1 MVDGDGE
8 EFHVVT
14 GQMVDGSPLGVVTVV
29 PGVVD
34 DNSMASLTNVESDAN
49 DRMSE
54 DDDDDNSSESE
65 AYEDGDLLSSAMDDD
80 VTAQLAAAGWHEY
93 NDHAANGPIGVAAA
107 AAIVSAKKRKR
118 PHSFETNP
126 SIRKRQQNRL
136 LRKLRQTIDEF
147 ATRVGQQAVVL
158 VATPG
163 KPSSSYKV
171 FGAKPLE
178 DVLKNMKGSIMEDLE
193 NALAQQA
200 PPPVQDDPSLY
211 ELPPLIIDG
220 IPTPVEKMTQAQLR
234 AFIPLMLKYSTG
246 RGKPGWG
253 RESTRPP
260 WWPKELPW
268 ANVRMDAR
276 SEDEKQKIS
285 WTHALRQIV
294 INCYKYHGREDLL
307 PAFSEEDD
315 KSNIVLQQAS
325 VSTEQSTGS
334 QGSQQ
339 TVGIVR
345 INSLSPSSKGNSSP
359 THQIIATSPTALGT
373 AQVTVGDADRTTWM
387 TQYPTV
393 LQTITNSDGSVSL
406 IQVDPT
412 NPIITLPDGTT
423 AQVQGVAT
431 IHTGQGDVQT
441 LSDPND
447 GQSVSVDLN
456 SVTEATLGQ
465 DGQII
470 LTGEDGHGYP
480 VSVSGV
486 ITVPV
491 PASMYQTMV
500 ANIQNDGT
508 MQVMGPMVQVPK
520 VEPGNGEASIETV
533 TIQGHPTMTMI
544 NAAGEHQVLQV
555 ISLKDANVLTK
566 AIQQVENIKDEDQQD
581 ETQQL
586 TVQAESSPE

>member
-1 MVDGDGE
+1 M
-8 EFHVVT
+8 
-14 GQMVDGSPLGVVTVV
+14 
-29 PGVVD
+29 
-34 DNSMASLTNVESDAN
+34 NSLTNAESDRT
-49 DRMSE
+49 DGRMSDE
-54 DDDDDNSSESE
+54 DDDDPSSESE
-65 AYEDGDLLSSAMDDD
+65 AFEDGDILTSAMEDD
-80 VTAQLAAAGWHEY
+80 VTAQLAAAGWQIKH
-93 NDHAANGPIGVAAA
+93 ANGPVGVAAA
-107 AAIVSAKKRKR
+107 AAIASAKKRKR

-163 KPSSSYKV
+163 KPNSCYKV

-178 DVLKNMKGSIMEDLE
+178 DVVKNLKSAIMEELE

-200 PPPVQDDPSLY
+200 PPPPQDDPSLY

-276 SEDEKQKIS
+276 SEDEKQKQIS

-294 INCYKYHGREDLL
+294 INCYKFHGREDLL

-315 KSNIVLQQAS
+315 KSNILIQQPSS
-325 VSTEQSTGS
+325 VQSQQSITS
-334 QGSQQ
+334 QGSQSQQ
-339 TVGIVR
+339 TI
-345 INSLSPSSKGNSSP
+345 S
-359 THQIIATSPTALGT
+359 
-373 AQVTVGDADRTTWM
+373 
-387 TQYPTV
+387 QYPV
-393 LQTITNSDGSVSL
+393 LQTITNPDGSVAL
-406 IQVDPT
+406 VHVDAG

-431 IHTGQGDVQT
+431 NFQIHTSQGDIQT
-441 LSDPND
+441 LAEVSSSD
-447 GQSVSVDLN
+447 GTSVAVDLN
-456 SVTEATLGQ
+456 NVTEATLGQ

-500 ANIQNDGT
+500 ANIQSDGT
-508 MQVMGPMVQVPK
+508 MQVMTPMVQVPK
-520 VEPGNGEASIETV
+520 VEPGNGETSIETM

-544 NAAGEHQVLQV
+544 NAAGEQQVLQV

-566 AIQQVENIKDEDQQD
+566 VMQAEIVKDEDSQSAHQGQQQH
-581 ETQQL
+581 T
-586 TVQAESSPE
+586 AESSPE

>member
-1 MVDGDGE
+1 MV
-8 EFHVVT
+8 
-14 GQMVDGSPLGVVTVV
+14 
-29 PGVVD
+29 
-34 DNSMASLTNVESDAN
+34 SLPNAESGTM
-49 DRMSE
+49 DRIS
-54 DDDDDNSSESE
+54 DDDDDEPSSGSE
-65 AYEDGDLLSSAMDDD
+65 TYEEGDLLTAAMDDD
-80 VTAQLAAAGWHEY
+80 VTAQLAAAG
-93 NDHAANGPIGVAAA
+93 PVGVAAA

-163 KPSSSYKV
+163 KPNSSYKV

-178 DVLKNMKGSIMEDLE
+178 DVVKNLRNVIMEELE
-193 NALAQQA
+193 SALAQQA

-253 RESTRPP
+253 RDSTRPP

-294 INCYKYHGREDLL
+294 INCYKFHGREDLL

-315 KSNIVLQQAS
+315 KSTVLLQQTTPHS
-325 VSTEQSTGS
+325 SSHPSHSSS
-334 QGSQQ
+334 QGQSGQSQQQQ
-339 TVGIVR
+339 TVGVVR
-345 INSLSPSSKGNSSP
+345 LSSTDSSKGNSSP
-359 THQIIATSPTALGT
+359 AQIIAASPTALAT
-373 AQVTVGDADRTTWM
+373 ATQM
-387 TQYPTV
+387 TAQYPTAV
-393 LQTITNSDGSVSL
+393 LQTITNPDGTVSI
-406 IQVDPT
+406 IQVDPS

-431 IHTGQGDVQT
+431 IHTSQGEVQALAEVASGAEGT
-441 LSDPND
+441 
-447 GQSVSVDLN
+447 SVAVDLN

-491 PASMYQTMV
+491 SASMYQTMV
-500 ANIQNDGT
+500 ANIQSDGT
-508 MQVMGPMVQVPK
+508 MQVVTPMVQVPK
-520 VEPGNGEASIETV
+520 VEPGNGETSIEAV
-533 TIQGHPTMTMI
+533 TIQGHPMTMI

-566 AIQQVENIKDEDQQD
+566 AMQAEVVKDEDSQQ
-581 ETQQL
+581 QQ
-586 TVQAESSPE
+586 TVSSPE

>member
-1 MVDGDGE
+1 MV
-8 EFHVVT
+8 
-14 GQMVDGSPLGVVTVV
+14 
-29 PGVVD
+29 
-34 DNSMASLTNVESDAN
+34 SLPNAESGTM
-49 DRMSE
+49 DRIS
-54 DDDDDNSSESE
+54 DDDDDEPSSGSE
-65 AYEDGDLLSSAMDDD
+65 TYEEGDLLTAAMDDD
-80 VTAQLAAAGWHEY
+80 VTAQLAAAG
-93 NDHAANGPIGVAAA
+93 PVGVAAA

-163 KPSSSYKV
+163 KPNSSYKV

-178 DVLKNMKGSIMEDLE
+178 DVVKNLRSVIMEELE
-193 NALAQQA
+193 SALAQQA

-253 RESTRPP
+253 RDSTRPP

-294 INCYKYHGREDLL
+294 INCYKFHGREDLL

-315 KSNIVLQQAS
+315 KSNILIQ
-325 VSTEQSTGS
+325 QSTPHSSSHPSHSSS
-334 QGSQQ
+334 QGQGGQSQQQQQ
-339 TVGIVR
+339 TVGVVR
-345 INSLSPSSKGNSSP
+345 LSSTDSSKGNSSP
-359 THQIIATSPTALGT
+359 AQIIAASPTALAT
-373 AQVTVGDADRTTWM
+373 ATQM
-387 TQYPTV
+387 TAQYPTAV
-393 LQTITNSDGSVSL
+393 LQTITNPDGTVSI
-406 IQVDPT
+406 IQVDPS

-431 IHTGQGDVQT
+431 IHTSQGEVQALAEVAGSAEGT
-441 LSDPND
+441 
-447 GQSVSVDLN
+447 SVAVDLN

-470 LTGEDGHGYP
+470 LTGEDGHGKTVFYRLCTFAIQREKCLVRGRTQDNYFFVSGYP

-491 PASMYQTMV
+491 SASMYQTMV
-500 ANIQNDGT
+500 ANIQSDGT
-508 MQVMGPMVQVPK
+508 MQVVTPMVQVPK
-520 VEPGNGEASIETV
+520 VEPGNGETSIEAV
-533 TIQGHPTMTMI
+533 TIQGHPMTMI

-566 AIQQVENIKDEDQQD
+566 AMQAEVVKDEDSQQ
-581 ETQQL
+581 QQ
-586 TVQAESSPE
+586 TVSSPE

>member
-1 MVDGDGE
+1 MV
-8 EFHVVT
+8 
-14 GQMVDGSPLGVVTVV
+14 
-29 PGVVD
+29 
-34 DNSMASLTNVESDAN
+34 SLPNAESGTM
-49 DRMSE
+49 DRIS
-54 DDDDDNSSESE
+54 DDDDEEPSSGSE
-65 AYEDGDLLSSAMDDD
+65 TYEEGDLLTAAMDDD
-80 VTAQLAAAGWHEY
+80 VTAQLAAAGWHIK
-93 NDHAANGPIGVAAA
+93 NANGPVGVAAA

-126 SIRKRQQNRL
+126 STRKRQQNRL

-163 KPSSSYKV
+163 KPNSSYKV

-178 DVLKNMKGSIMEDLE
+178 DVVKNLRNVIMEELE
-193 NALAQQA
+193 SALAQQA

-253 RESTRPP
+253 RDSTRPP

-276 SEDEKQKIS
+276 SEDDKQKIS

-294 INCYKYHGREDLL
+294 INCYKFHGREDLL

-315 KSNIVLQQAS
+315 KSTVLLQQ
-325 VSTEQSTGS
+325 STPHSSSHPSHSSNQSQSG
-334 QGSQQ
+334 QSQQ
-339 TVGIVR
+339 QQQQTM
-345 INSLSPSSKGNSSP
+345 
-359 THQIIATSPTALGT
+359 T
-373 AQVTVGDADRTTWM
+373 
-387 TQYPTV
+387 TQYPTAV
-393 LQTITNSDGSVSL
+393 LQTITNPDGTVSI
-406 IQVDPT
+406 IQVDPS

-431 IHTGQGDVQT
+431 IHTSQGEVQA
-441 LSDPND
+441 LAEVAGSAE
-447 GQSVSVDLN
+447 GASVAVDLN

-491 PASMYQTMV
+491 SASMYQTMV
-500 ANIQNDGT
+500 ANIQSDGT
-508 MQVMGPMVQVPK
+508 MQVVTPMVQVPK
-520 VEPGNGEASIETV
+520 VEPGNGETSIEAV
-533 TIQGHPTMTMI
+533 TIQGHPMTMI

-566 AIQQVENIKDEDQQD
+566 AMQAEVVKDEDSQQ
-581 ETQQL
+581 QQ
-586 TVQAESSPE
+586 TVSSPE

>member
-1 MVDGDGE
+1 ICAEKCLNGGKCIQKDTCECSKGYYGLRCEFTKCIIPCLNGGRCRGVNKCRCPSDFNGDHCE
-8 EFHVVT
+8 IRKR
-14 GQMVDGSPLGVVTVV
+14 V
-29 PGVVD
+29 PQRSTCTKPCRHGTCRP
-34 DNSMASLTNVESDAN
+34 DNTCLCDEGWYGRLCHQRSAQFDEG
-49 DRMSE
+49 
-54 DDDDDNSSESE
+54 
-65 AYEDGDLLSSAMDDD
+65 GDLMAAAMGDE
-80 VTAQLAAAGWHEY
+80 VTAQLAAAG
-93 NDHAANGPIGVAAA
+93 PVGVAAA

-147 ATRVGQQAVVL
+147 ATRVGQQAVVV

-163 KPSSSYKV
+163 KPQNSFKV

-178 DVLKNMKGSIMEDLE
+178 DVMKNIRSVIMEELE

-276 SEDEKQKIS
+276 SEEEKQKIS

-307 PAFSEEDD
+307 PAFSEDD
-315 KSNIVLQQAS
+315 EKTNIAAVVNAGG
-325 VSTEQSTGS
+325 TTGS
-334 QGSQQ
+334 GATGGSGGNGVTQPQ
-339 TVGIVR
+339 TSNHHTQPCITTAQ
-345 INSLSPSSKGNSSP
+345 LATASPI
-359 THQIIATSPTALGT
+359 TATT
-373 AQVTVGDADRTTWM
+373 AQVTA
-387 TQYPTV
+387 QYAPTV
-393 LQTITNSDGSVSL
+393 LQTISNPDGTVSI
-406 IQVDPT
+406 IQVDPN

-431 IHTGQGDVQT
+431 V
-441 LSDPND
+441 
-447 GQSVSVDLN
+447 
-456 SVTEATLGQ
+456 
-465 DGQII
+465 
-470 LTGEDGHGYP
+470 
-480 VSVSGV
+480 
-486 ITVPV
+486 
-491 PASMYQTMV
+491 
-500 ANIQNDGT
+500 
-508 MQVMGPMVQVPK
+508 
-520 VEPGNGEASIETV
+520 
-533 TIQGHPTMTMI
+533 
-544 NAAGEHQVLQV
+544 
-555 ISLKDANVLTK
+555 
-566 AIQQVENIKDEDQQD
+566 
-581 ETQQL
+581 
-586 TVQAESSPE
+586 

>member
-1 MVDGDGE
+1 MV
-8 EFHVVT
+8 
-14 GQMVDGSPLGVVTVV
+14 
-29 PGVVD
+29 
-34 DNSMASLTNVESDAN
+34 SLPNAESGTM
-49 DRMSE
+49 DRIS
-54 DDDDDNSSESE
+54 DDDDDEPSSGSE
-65 AYEDGDLLSSAMDDD
+65 TYEEGDLLTAAMDDD
-80 VTAQLAAAGWHEY
+80 VTAQLAAAG
-93 NDHAANGPIGVAAA
+93 PVGVAAA

-163 KPSSSYKV
+163 KPNSSYKV

-178 DVLKNMKGSIMEDLE
+178 DVVKNLRSVIMEELE
-193 NALAQQA
+193 SALAQQA

-253 RESTRPP
+253 RDSTRPP

-294 INCYKYHGREDLL
+294 INCYKFHGREDLL

-315 KSNIVLQQAS
+315 KSNILIQ
-325 VSTEQSTGS
+325 QSTPHSSSHPSHSSS
-334 QGSQQ
+334 QGQGGQSQQQQQ
-339 TVGIVR
+339 TVGVVR
-345 INSLSPSSKGNSSP
+345 LSSTDSSKGNSSP
-359 THQIIATSPTALGT
+359 AQIIAASPTALAT
-373 AQVTVGDADRTTWM
+373 ATQM
-387 TQYPTV
+387 TAQYPTAV
-393 LQTITNSDGSVSL
+393 LQTITNPDGTVSI
-406 IQVDPT
+406 IQVDPS

-431 IHTGQGDVQT
+431 IHTSQGEVQALAEVAGSAEGT
-441 LSDPND
+441 
-447 GQSVSVDLN
+447 SVAVDLN

-491 PASMYQTMV
+491 SASMYQTMV
-500 ANIQNDGT
+500 ANIQSDGT
-508 MQVMGPMVQVPK
+508 MQVVTPMVQVPK
-520 VEPGNGEASIETV
+520 VEPGNGETSIEAV
-533 TIQGHPTMTMI
+533 TIQGHPMTMI

-566 AIQQVENIKDEDQQD
+566 AMQAEVVKDEDSQQ
-581 ETQQL
+581 QQ
-586 TVQAESSPE
+586 TVSSPE

>member
-1 MVDGDGE
+1 MV
-8 EFHVVT
+8 
-14 GQMVDGSPLGVVTVV
+14 
-29 PGVVD
+29 
-34 DNSMASLTNVESDAN
+34 SLPNAESGTM
-49 DRMSE
+49 DRIS
-54 DDDDDNSSESE
+54 DDDEDEPSSGSE
-65 AYEDGDLLSSAMDDD
+65 TYEEGDLLSAAMDDD
-80 VTAQLAAAGWHEY
+80 VTAQLAAAG
-93 NDHAANGPIGVAAA
+93 PVGVAAA

-136 LRKLRQTIDEF
+136 LRKLRVSEMHNKLVRTFIQTIDEF

-163 KPSSSYKV
+163 KPNSSYKV

-178 DVLKNMKGSIMEDLE
+178 DVVKNLKSVIMEELE
-193 NALAQQA
+193 SALAQQA

-253 RESTRPP
+253 RDSTRPP

-294 INCYKYHGREDLL
+294 INCYKFHGREDLL

-315 KSNIVLQQAS
+315 KSNVLIQ
-325 VSTEQSTGS
+325 QSTSHSSSHQSHSSS
-334 QGSQQ
+334 QGQSGGQSQQQQ
-339 TVGIVR
+339 TVGVVR
-345 INSLSPSSKGNSSP
+345 LNSTDSSKGNSSP
-359 THQIIATSPTALGT
+359 AQIIAASPTALATATQMT
-373 AQVTVGDADRTTWM
+373 AQ
-387 TQYPTV
+387 YPTTV
-393 LQTITNSDGSVSL
+393 LQTITNPDGTVSI
-406 IQVDPT
+406 IQVDPNT
-412 NPIITLPDGTT
+412 PIITLPDGTT

-431 IHTGQGDVQT
+431 IHTNQGEVQALAEVASST
-441 LSDPND
+441 D
-447 GQSVSVDLN
+447 GASVAVDLN

-491 PASMYQTMV
+491 SASMYQTMV
-500 ANIQNDGT
+500 ANIQSDGT
-508 MQVMGPMVQVPK
+508 MQVVTPMVQVPK
-520 VEPGNGEASIETV
+520 VEPGNGDTIEAV
-533 TIQGHPTMTMI
+533 TIQGHPMTMI

-566 AIQQVENIKDEDQQD
+566 AMQAEVKDEDSQQ
-581 ETQQL
+581 QQ
-586 TVQAESSPE
+586 TVSSPE

>member
-1 MVDGDGE
+1 MV
-8 EFHVVT
+8 
-14 GQMVDGSPLGVVTVV
+14 
-29 PGVVD
+29 
-34 DNSMASLTNVESDAN
+34 SLPSAESGTM
-49 DRMSE
+49 DRIS
-54 DDDDDNSSESE
+54 DDDDDEPSSGSE
-65 AYEDGDLLSSAMDDD
+65 TYEEGDLLTAAMDDD
-80 VTAQLAAAGWHEY
+80 VTAQLAAAG
-93 NDHAANGPIGVAAA
+93 PVGVAAA

-163 KPSSSYKV
+163 KPNSSYKV

-178 DVLKNMKGSIMEDLE
+178 DVVKNLRNVIMEELE
-193 NALAQQA
+193 SALAQQA

-253 RESTRPP
+253 RDSTRPP

-294 INCYKYHGREDLL
+294 INCYKFHGREDLL

-315 KSNIVLQQAS
+315 KSNVLIQ
-325 VSTEQSTGS
+325 QSTPHSSSHPSHSSGQGQGGQS
-334 QGSQQ
+334 QQQQ
-339 TVGIVR
+339 TVGVVR
-345 INSLSPSSKGNSSP
+345 LSSTDSSKGNSSP
-359 THQIIATSPTALGT
+359 AQIIAASPTALATATQMT
-373 AQVTVGDADRTTWM
+373 AQ
-387 TQYPTV
+387 YPTTV
-393 LQTITNSDGSVSL
+393 LQTITNPDGTVSI
-406 IQVDPT
+406 IQVDPS

-431 IHTGQGDVQT
+431 IHTSQGEVQALAEVAGSAEGT
-441 LSDPND
+441 
-447 GQSVSVDLN
+447 SVAVDLN

-491 PASMYQTMV
+491 SASMYQTMV
-500 ANIQNDGT
+500 ANIQSDGT
-508 MQVMGPMVQVPK
+508 MQVVTPMVQVPK
-520 VEPGNGEASIETV
+520 VEPGNGETSIEAV
-533 TIQGHPTMTMI
+533 TIQGHPMTMI

-566 AIQQVENIKDEDQQD
+566 AMQAEVVKDEDSQQ
-581 ETQQL
+581 QQ
-586 TVQAESSPE
+586 TVSSPE

>member
-1 MVDGDGE
+1 MV
-8 EFHVVT
+8 
-14 GQMVDGSPLGVVTVV
+14 
-29 PGVVD
+29 
-34 DNSMASLTNVESDAN
+34 SLPNAESGTM
-49 DRMSE
+49 DRIS
-54 DDDDDNSSESE
+54 DDDEDEPSSGSE
-65 AYEDGDLLSSAMDDD
+65 TYEEGDLLSAAMDDD
-80 VTAQLAAAGWHEY
+80 VTAQLAAAG
-93 NDHAANGPIGVAAA
+93 PVGVAAA

-136 LRKLRQTIDEF
+136 LRKLRVSEMHNKLVRTFIQTIDEF

-163 KPSSSYKV
+163 KPNSSYKV

-178 DVLKNMKGSIMEDLE
+178 DVVKNLKSVIMEELE
-193 NALAQQA
+193 SALAQQA

-253 RESTRPP
+253 RDSTRPP

-294 INCYKYHGREDLL
+294 INCYKFHGREDLL

-315 KSNIVLQQAS
+315 KSNVLIQ
-325 VSTEQSTGS
+325 QSTSHSSSHQSHSSS
-334 QGSQQ
+334 QGQSGGQSQQ
-339 TVGIVR
+339 QQTM
-345 INSLSPSSKGNSSP
+345 
-359 THQIIATSPTALGT
+359 T
-373 AQVTVGDADRTTWM
+373 AQ
-387 TQYPTV
+387 YPTTV
-393 LQTITNSDGSVSL
+393 LQTITNPDGTVSI
-406 IQVDPT
+406 IQVDPNT
-412 NPIITLPDGTT
+412 PIITLPDGTT

-431 IHTGQGDVQT
+431 IHTNQGEVQALAEVASST
-441 LSDPND
+441 D
-447 GQSVSVDLN
+447 GASVAVDLN

-491 PASMYQTMV
+491 SASMYQTMV
-500 ANIQNDGT
+500 ANIQSDGT
-508 MQVMGPMVQVPK
+508 MQVVTPMVQVPK
-520 VEPGNGEASIETV
+520 VEPGNGDTIEAV
-533 TIQGHPTMTMI
+533 TIQGHPMTMI

-566 AIQQVENIKDEDQQD
+566 AMQAEVKDEDSQQ
-581 ETQQL
+581 QQ
-586 TVQAESSPE
+586 TVSSPE

>member
-1 MVDGDGE
+1 MV
-8 EFHVVT
+8 
-14 GQMVDGSPLGVVTVV
+14 
-29 PGVVD
+29 
-34 DNSMASLTNVESDAN
+34 SLPNAESGTM
-49 DRMSE
+49 DRIS
-54 DDDDDNSSESE
+54 DDDDDEPSSGSD
-65 AYEDGDLLSSAMDDD
+65 AYEDGDLLTAAMDDD
-80 VTAQLAAAGWHEY
+80 VTAQLAAAG
-93 NDHAANGPIGVAAA
+93 PVGVAAA

-163 KPSSSYKV
+163 KPNSSYKV

-178 DVLKNMKGSIMEDLE
+178 DVVKNLRSVIMEELE

-294 INCYKYHGREDLL
+294 INCYKFHGREDLL

-315 KSNIVLQQAS
+315 KSNVLIQQVTPHS
-325 VSTEQSTGS
+325 SSNQGQSG
-334 QGSQQ
+334 QQQ
-339 TVGIVR
+339 TM
-345 INSLSPSSKGNSSP
+345 
-359 THQIIATSPTALGT
+359 T
-373 AQVTVGDADRTTWM
+373 AQ
-387 TQYPTV
+387 YPTTV
-393 LQTITNSDGSVSL
+393 LQTITNPDGTVSI
-406 IQVDPT
+406 IQMDPT

-431 IHTGQGDVQT
+431 IHTSQGEVQA
-441 LSDPND
+441 LAEVAGSAE
-447 GQSVSVDLN
+447 GASVAVDLN

-470 LTGEDGHGYP
+470 LTGEDGHGK
-480 VSVSGV
+480 
-486 ITVPV
+486 TVF
-491 PASMYQTMV
+491 YRLCTV
-500 ANIQNDGT
+500 AGQELLE
-508 MQVMGPMVQVPK
+508 Q
-520 VEPGNGEASIETV
+520 
-533 TIQGHPTMTMI
+533 
-544 NAAGEHQVLQV
+544 
-555 ISLKDANVLTK
+555 
-566 AIQQVENIKDEDQQD
+566 
-581 ETQQL
+581 
-586 TVQAESSPE
+586 